1 MVLIVGGAYQGKGD
15 FALEL
20 SGGKKENVLLN
31 IHERIEALFK
41 KGYSREEIESAIL
54 AEATGEKEMILTADE
69 IGCGIVP
76 LDEKL
81 RECREITGR
90 ILCVVA
96 KEAGEVYRMTAGIPV
111 KIKG

>member
-20 SGGKKENVLLN
+20 SGGKKENVILN
-31 IHERIEALFK
+31 IHERIEALLK
-41 KGYSREEIESAIL
+41 EGYSREEIERVIL
-54 AEATGEKEMILTADE
+54 EEAMGEEEMILTAEE

-76 LDEKL
+76 LDAEL
-81 RECREITGR
+81 RERRETIGR

-96 KEAGEVYRMTAGIPV
+96 KKAGEVYRMTAGIPV